1 MPREPRI
8 SHCVVS
14 HINCVTLGRLVKP
27 SPCQLPHL
35 LFATLCS
42 VMRIELSDTCKL
54 LSPST
59 DEDEVLTE
67 YFQLIVVFSS
77 CYAISFSVLIL
88 DCETFLSK
96 TRLIYLS

>member
-8 SHCVVS
+8 LHCVVS

-35 LFATLCS
+35 LFATLGS
-42 VMRIELSDTCKL
+42 VMRIELSMLVL

-59 DEDEVLTE
+59 DEDEVLT
-67 YFQLIVVFSS
+67 IVVFSS

-88 DCETFLSK
+88 DCETFVSK